1 MPLHFQST
9 TWGPPTASPELLKFK
24 DAPFA
29 PFSKGDKLGKAAD
42 WASEATSKE
51 GRDGLK
57 RPGTSRVGN
66 ARDPFH
72 AYGAS
77 ASSFFVGDESDSSWQ
92 FNIVDSNTKL
102 AGAASNKSKGPS
114 SAVLKARGAGGAT
127 ASSQRGGPPAQQPG
141 RRTGGQGYATGQGG
155 QSSAN
160 QQRGGPVPHY
170 RRYASWSNQPTK
182 NRESSIAVEPSWKL
196 IQANT
201 FSEFQK
207 LSYDLPESEV
217 LERHGEAPVYD
228 NQFDKLARPV
238 RLRPVDSTVY
248 NVTTSEDPVI
258 QRLAKAGKAK
268 IFATDAVLS
277 LLMCATKPTNPW
289 DIVVNKRDGQIFFD
303 KRDGGPLDFLS
314 VDENSHNPPEDQATN
329 PIDSAPALAVE
340 ATYINQ
346 NFAANVAERQHVTF
360 EEPNPFSDGREPEN
374 EPLLPKGYIYKSF
387 NLETDPEKPPTPL
400 IVRLEVDAVLART
413 EPPALLSVKSLN
425 EYGGTRSLEWKDRFL
440 TQRGAI
446 VTSQMKSNLA
456 KLSQWNVS
464 ALLADIKS
472 MKVGFVSRMNAR
484 DKTRHEIV
492 GVVSFDPKQLAQ
504 QIQLNLSNGWGIIK
518 SLYNIFS
525 SLDDGHYVV
534 MRDPNAP
541 SVKIYSAPKGAS
553 A

>member
-1 MPLHFQST
+1 MSLHFQST
-9 TWGPPTASPELLKFK
+9 TWGPPAASPNLLKFK

-29 PFSKGDKLGKAAD
+29 PFSKSDKLGKAAD
-42 WASEATSKE
+42 WAADTTSK
-51 GRDGLK
+51 DGKDGVK
-57 RPGTSRVGN
+57 RSGTSRVGN
-66 ARDPFH
+66 TRDPFH

-77 ASSFFVGDESDSSWQ
+77 ASSFFVGDEPDSSWQ
-92 FNIVDSNTKL
+92 FNIVDTNTKL
-102 AGAASNKSKGPS
+102 TGTASNKNKAPS
-114 SAVLKARGAGGAT
+114 SAVLKARGAGGP
-127 ASSQRGGPPAQQPG
+127 SSNPQRGGPTVQQPN
-141 RRTGGQGYATGQGG
+141 RRAGGQGGPSGQP
-155 QSSAN
+155 STA
-160 QQRGGPVPHY
+160 QQRGGPTPYY
-170 RRYASWSNQPTK
+170 RRFASWSNQPTK

-196 IQANT
+196 VQSNT

-207 LSYDLPESEV
+207 LSYDLPKSEV
-217 LERHGEAPVYD
+217 LEKHGEMPVYERH
-228 NQFDKLARPV
+228 FDKLTHPV

-258 QRLAKAGKAK
+258 QRLAKTGKATL
-268 IFATDAVLS
+268 FATDAVLS

-289 DIVVNKRDGQIFFD
+289 DIVVNKRHGQIFLD

-329 PIDSAPALAVE
+329 PIDSASALAVE

-346 NFAANVAERQHVTF
+346 NFAANIATREYSKFDQ
-360 EEPNPFSDGREPEN
+360 PNPFSDGQESES

-387 NLETDPEKPPTPL
+387 NLETDPEKPPICL
-400 IVRLEVDAVLART
+400 VARLEVDAVLGGT

-425 EYGGTRSLEWKDRFL
+425 EYGGTRPLEWKERFL

-456 KLSQWNVS
+456 KLSQWNTS
-464 ALLADIKS
+464 ALLADVKA

-504 QIQLNLSNGWGIIK
+504 QIQLNLANGWGIIK

-541 SVKIYSAPKGAS
+541 SVKIYNASENNSA
-553 A
+553 